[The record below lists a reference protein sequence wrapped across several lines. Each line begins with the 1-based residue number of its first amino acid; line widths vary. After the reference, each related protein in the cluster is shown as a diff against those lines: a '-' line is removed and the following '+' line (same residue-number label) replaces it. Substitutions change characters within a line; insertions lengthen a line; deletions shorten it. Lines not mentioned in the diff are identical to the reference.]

1 MGTKSFLA
9 NLEKDLLKPNSSSVP
24 DQNMFARMFPTKQS
38 PTTSLG
44 KTQQNQGDLTNHEDI
59 DFYWDNPQARTGK
72 KQDILDIISKNVSA
86 RNPPSEEWKQNPEEE
101 SVPKATKQ
109 PLFPK
114 TNPRKD
120 AGETSSALQDSNELQ
135 SLFSSP
141 ELRNQTMTFAEII
154 DKNREQN
161 KKIDP
166 EYWKANQVLGM
177 DSTTNNQR
185 KHVIVGDMYTTKNPQ
200 S

>member
-1 MGTKSFLA
+1 
-9 NLEKDLLKPNSSSVP
+9 
-24 DQNMFARMFPTKQS
+24 MFPTKQS

-114 TNPRKD
+114 TNPRNG
-120 AGETSSALQDSNELQ
+120 AGESSSALQDSNELQ

-141 ELRNQTMTFAEII
+141 ELRN
-154 DKNREQN
+154 
-161 KKIDP
+161 
-166 EYWKANQVLGM
+166 
-177 DSTTNNQR
+177 
-185 KHVIVGDMYTTKNPQ
+185 
-200 S
+200 